1 MPGHFPTI
9 PIAVPMPGRL
19 VLFAP
24 HPDDIAI
31 SLGALAAWA
40 AGRVPVTIALMTDG
54 SEARLPDRL
63 ADRYAARTAPP
74 EERRRA
80 RGRIRV
86 QEALMEAMALGF
98 DASAVRLL
106 ERQTW
111 FSAHCTPAECLHDDL
126 SLRNVD
132 GFVPG
137 PIDGYATSEIRRAIG
152 AGDDTICAVPDPDD
166 RLIIHRITTQLVGES
181 RGNAHLLTYECL
193 STIEVTGPQ
202 TAFGFDE
209 ELMGRKCQ
217 AILAHE
223 SMRERRRQFG
233 GYTNPGTEFYD
244 AIVRRKN
251 AALAR
256 ELGLPQAFAERFGWA
271 E

>member
-1 MPGHFPTI
+1 MGGHFPTI
-9 PIAVPMPGRL
+9 PTAVPMPGRL
-19 VLFAP
+19 ILFAP

-31 SLGALAAWA
+31 SLGGLAAWA
-40 AGRVPVTIALMTDG
+40 AGRVPATIVLMTDG
-54 SEARLPDRL
+54 SEARLPEHVTDG
-63 ADRYAARTAPP
+63 YVGPNAPA

-86 QEALMEAMALGF
+86 QEAVLEAAALGF
-98 DASAVRLL
+98 DAQAVRLL

-111 FSAHCTPAECLHDDL
+111 FRAHRTPAGYLSGDL
-126 SLRNVD
+126 SLRDVN

-137 PIDGYATSEIRRAIG
+137 PVDDDAAGEVRQAIG
-152 AGDDTICAVPDPDD
+152 SGESTICAVPDPND
-166 RLIIHRITTQLVGES
+166 RLTMHRVTTRLVAEN
-181 RGNAHLLTYECL
+181 RGHARLMTYECL

-202 TAFGFDE
+202 TAFGFGED
-209 ELMGRKCQ
+209 LMRRKCQ
-217 AILAHE
+217 AILAHQ
-223 SMRERRRQFG
+223 SMLERRKHFG

-251 AALAR
+251 RALAR
-256 ELGLPQAFAERFGWA
+256 ELGLAHPYAERFGWA